1 MGGKVHIKLFLLIKG
16 TEERVILAQVYEN
29 K

>member
-1 MGGKVHIKLFLLIKG
+1 MGKKVHIKLSLLIKG
-16 TEERVILAQVYEN
+16 SEERVILAQVYEN

>member
-1 MGGKVHIKLFLLIKG
+1 MGGKVHIKLSLLIKG
-16 TEERVILAQVYEN
+16 SEERGILGPVYEN